1 MFKKTFVMT
10 LVILF
15 TFVVLLLPAS
25 EVLAGC
31 SDTAAKTAISSIL
44 ALGGLAALD
53 CMATGCTLTLLWL
66 SIAQGIP
73 FATLAACLYALISGN

>member
-10 LVILF
+10 LVIWF

-73 FATLAACLYALISGN
+73 FATLAACLYALLWGN